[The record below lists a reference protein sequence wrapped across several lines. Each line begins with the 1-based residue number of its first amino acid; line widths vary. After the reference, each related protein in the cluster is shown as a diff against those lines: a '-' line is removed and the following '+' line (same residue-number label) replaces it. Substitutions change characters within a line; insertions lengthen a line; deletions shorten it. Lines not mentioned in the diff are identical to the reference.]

1 MRVNNQHFDS
11 VDSVKDETKT
21 FPYPGSGFSCLIY
34 DKRERER

>member
-21 FPYPGSGFSCLIY
+21 FLIR
-34 DKRERER
+34 DKDFRT